1 MSLFRFVK
9 YSSILFFLGRHRTKL
24 FRSLAVLLFA
34 LVTTLLYED
43 VRVYLE
49 TRHPETLI
57 YALGV
62 KILIV
67 YGALAFVL
75 LQFRPGAGNSD
86 AGEARAAAVARK
98 PRGKGETSPAG
109 EPAPLDAIADVDSH
123 RSLQTR
129 YDRILQGRDHAP
141 PDSRDGK

>member
-57 YALGV
+57 YALIV
-62 KILIV
+62 KIFIV

-75 LQFRPGAGNSD
+75 LQFRPGAGTSD
-86 AGEARAAAVARK
+86 AGEARAAAVARN
-98 PRGKGETSPAG
+98 PRDKGDNTQAG
-109 EPAPLDAIADVDSH
+109 EPTPLDALTDVESH

-129 YDRILQGRDHAP
+129 YDRILQGKGHAP
-141 PDSRDGK
+141 SNSRDGK